1 MDDGHRGGSVPAVV
15 RGDTFA
21 LLRAAGRRIETPAFV
36 YDEGRILR
44 GVEGLSRLG
53 AEAGCKVLFTLKP
66 LTVVDLLHLMAP
78 HVSGFAASS
87 LFEAR
92 LAREAIGREGTVH
105 VTTPG
110 FRPDEIHE
118 LAEVCDYVAFNSL
131 SQWSRYGQHVAGK
144 ARCGL
149 RINPNLAFVEDDRY
163 NPCRRHSK
171 LGVPVAQLVAA
182 AGGGADRLD
191 GISGLHFHTNCD
203 SGTFQPLLET
213 VRSIDA
219 HLSGLLKRMEWVNLG
234 GGYLFGERT
243 DLGPFREA
251 VRLLRD
257 KYAVEV
263 FIEPGASLVR
273 AAGCIVASVIDL
285 FDSDGKT
292 LAVLDTTVN
301 HMPEVFEYQFRPP
314 VIGHVE
320 GGRHRYVLAGCT
332 CLAGDVFGEYAFG
345 APLEIGT
352 RIVFAD
358 AGAYTMVKWHWFNG
372 VRLPAVYALTE
383 SGELLLKKR
392 FTYEDFLVRCGGN
405 ADAAF

>member
-1 MDDGHRGGSVPAVV
+1 MDDRHRSSSVPAVV
-15 RGDTFA
+15 GDRA
-21 LLRAAGRRIETPAFV
+21 CGLVRAAGRRIDTPAFI
-36 YDEGRILR
+36 YDEGQVLH

-66 LTVVDLLHLMAP
+66 LTIVDILQLMAP

-92 LAREAIGREGTVH
+92 LAREVIRDQGTVH

-131 SQWSRYGQHVAGK
+131 SQWSRYGRDVAGK

-149 RINPNLAFVEDDRY
+149 RINPKLAFVEDDRY

-171 LGVPVAQLVAA
+171 LGVPVAQLVAE

-213 VRSIDA
+213 VRSVDA
-219 HLSGLLKRMEWVNLG
+219 HLSGLLESMEWVNLG
-234 GGYLFGERT
+234 GGYLFGEKT
-243 DLGPFREA
+243 DLGPFRQA

-257 KYAVEV
+257 KYKVEV

-273 AAGCIVASVIDL
+273 AAGSIVASVIDL

-292 LAVLDTTVN
+292 IAVLDTTVN
-301 HMPEVFEYQFRPP
+301 HMPEVFEYQFCPP
-314 VIGHVE
+314 VAGHVE
-320 GGRHRYVLAGCT
+320 SGRHRYVLAGCT
-332 CLAGDVFGEYAFG
+332 CLAGDVFGEYAFHE
-345 APLEIGT
+345 PLEIGA

-372 VRLPAVYALTE
+372 VRLPAIYALTE
-383 SGELLLKKR
+383 SGELVLRKR
-392 FTYEDFLVRCGGN
+392 FTYEDFVARCGGN
-405 ADAAF
+405 ANVAF